1 MILVR
6 FRSGE
11 DHKDILKKVKKM
23 KMFAEEL
30 EECLED
36 VMEEEDDDV
45 YRYRGNYRREDEDFM
60 NERRGGGR
68 YSYRSRSRM

>member
-36 VMEEEDDDV
+36 VMEEDDED
-45 YRYRGNYRREDEDFM
+45 YRYRSNYRREDEDYM

-68 YSYRSRSRM
+68 YSYRGRGRM